1 MRFGIAEDSA
11 IDKRNGAAE
20 MNGIQKREHRGS
32 GMKSSPT
39 AYMKPETARALLEL
53 SRRRT
58 TALRLKREL
67 YQQARRIGW
76 THSAAMELA
85 EIGAKQ

>member
-1 MRFGIAEDSA
+1 M
-11 IDKRNGAAE
+11 
-20 MNGIQKREHRGS
+20 
-32 GMKSSPT
+32 SPT
-39 AYMKPETARALLEL
+39 PYLRPETARELLRISQE
-53 SRRRT
+53 RT
-58 TALRLKREL
+58 AALRLKREL